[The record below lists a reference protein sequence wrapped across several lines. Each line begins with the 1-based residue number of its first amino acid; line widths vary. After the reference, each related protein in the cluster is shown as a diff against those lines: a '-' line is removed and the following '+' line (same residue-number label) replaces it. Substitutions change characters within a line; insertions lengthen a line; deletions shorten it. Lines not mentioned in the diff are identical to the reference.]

1 MPVWYPG
8 FGRSLGGGHDN
19 SLQYSCLVNSRD
31 RRAWRATVHRVTQSR
46 TWQKRLSK
54 YVCMICTY
62 LLKQKWLLNSFTNTL
77 NSPFVLG
84 IICILF
90 LIVDCTPQHVGP
102 YRTRD
107 WATSLALTG
116 GLLTTG
122 PQGKSHKWLWYVF
135 EVTLGKEPGL
145 RTVP

>member
-31 RRAWRATVHRVTQSR
+31 RRAWRATVHRVTQSW

-62 LLKQKWLLNSFTNTL
+62 LLKQKWLMNSFTNTL

-102 YRTRD
+102 YFPDQGSNPRPLHWKAGPKPLDLRGTPSTISKTVHTNGV
-107 WATSLALTG
+107 WLKTISLL
-116 GLLTTG
+116 
-122 PQGKSHKWLWYVF
+122 
-135 EVTLGKEPGL
+135 
-145 RTVP
+145 